1 MKKTLGLLA
10 ALTAAAAVAVYKLS
24 KDDEKK
30 VKELDDSKE
39 KILRSVEE
47 KGFEPVSDEK
57 VETSFV
63 SNAYPHLNEV
73 DLVALTKKNDEMF
86 ASIADLQPTDEYPIQ
101 HMIQFSK
108 PIDME
113 EFKNIVISEGYVIT
127 NGEKENELLVLHISK
142 MDHDDISAKV
152 FYLADLAKAHDGVYE
167 GWICKK

>member
-30 VKELDDSKE
+30 IKELDDSKE

-47 KGFEPVSDEK
+47 QGFEPVVTDKE
-57 VETSFV
+57 ETGFV
-63 SNAYPHLNEV
+63 SNAYPHLTEA
-73 DLVALTKKNDEMF
+73 DLIELTKKNDEMF
-86 ASIADLQPTDEYPIQ
+86 ATIADLQPTDEYPIQ
-101 HMIQFSK
+101 HMVQFAK
-108 PIDME
+108 PIDLE

-127 NGEKENELLVLHISK
+127 GGEKENELLVLHISK

-152 FYLADLAKAHDGVYE
+152 FYLANLAKAHDGVYE